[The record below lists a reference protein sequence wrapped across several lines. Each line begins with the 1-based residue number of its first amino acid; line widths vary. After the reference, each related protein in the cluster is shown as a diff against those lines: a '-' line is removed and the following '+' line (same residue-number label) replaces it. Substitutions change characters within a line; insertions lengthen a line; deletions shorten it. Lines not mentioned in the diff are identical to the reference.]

1 MIGTG
6 LKQRRVGEI
15 RDPLW
20 PFAFL
25 KSASERVFLA
35 GGRRNASFAR
45 DRVPCLLESLDIFG
59 NAALEARGLASHQVV
74 ALRRDC
80 DIA

>member
-45 DRVPCLLESLDIFG
+45 DRVPCLLESLDTFG
-59 NAALEARGLASHQVV
+59 NVALDARGLPSHQAVV
-74 ALRRDC
+74 LRRGF
-80 DIA
+80 DIS